1 MNKKIVSALGIGILL
16 SPLFPTGGING
27 LITKLLE
34 RALFNTDLQPLISA
48 GIASAI
54 GLISSIIIFK
64 KVIDYFSKLDYNDST
79 KLFYVFRISLIIFL
93 GIQLIWSLIPFI
105 DGMLGQSYFLGM
117 NKGFS
122 SINENV
128 NYHIF
133 IKGPAWIMGMIAGV
147 IIIYK
152 GVKKAVILG

>member
-1 MNKKIVSALGIGILL
+1 MNKKIVSALGIGVLL
-16 SPLFPTGGING
+16 SPLFPTGGIND

-34 RALFNTDLQPLISA
+34 RALFNTYLQPLVSA

-54 GLISSIIIFK
+54 GLISSIIVFK
-64 KVIDYFSKLDYNDST
+64 KVIDYFSKLDFNDST

-93 GIQLIWSLIPFI
+93 SIQLIWGLIPFI
-105 DGMLGQSYFLGM
+105 DGMLGQNYFLGM
-117 NKGFS
+117 NKGFR
-122 SINENV
+122 SINENI

-133 IKGPAWIMGMIAGV
+133 IKGPAWIVGMTVGI

-152 GVKKAVILG
+152 EVKKAVILS